1 MPILL
6 PNLPT
11 VSSDFGYTWQCWIK
25 TQVDRLCYPVP
36 WIWFST
42 TFGAWANVDS
52 SNPSWLYLEHSRT
65 VYEKDVGSR
74 LVRDLRAQMLRN
86 IASCRLSPA
95 DLNDLTID
103 ITLAA
108 VTDFR
113 SEVWHIDLKKISSN
127 RGISLHTLMAD
138 WKSNAAIEVAKNPHQ
153 TLQPDEY
160 LIKDLQQSGPVIEYE
175 VIIAR

>member
-1 MPILL
+1 M
-6 PNLPT
+6 
-11 VSSDFGYTWQCWIK
+11 
-25 TQVDRLCYPVP
+25 P

-65 VYEKDVGSR
+65 VHQKDVGSR

-86 IASCRLSPA
+86 IATRGLLSPA
-95 DLNDLTID
+95 DLHNLTID

-108 VTDFR
+108 VSDFR
-113 SEVWHIDLKKISSN
+113 SEVWRIDLKKISSN
-127 RGISLHTLMAD
+127 RGISLHALMAD
-138 WKSNAAIEVAKNPHQ
+138 WKNNAAIEVAKNPRQ

-160 LIKDLQQSGPVIEYE
+160 LIKDLQQSGPDIEYE
-175 VIIAR
+175 VIIER